1 MSKSRFRMDWKW
13 PNNTAPHPYIDTL
26 SQIRR
31 RLAEQAAEEI
41 EHFDIIKESW
51 SRQRASHSSDS
62 SFQDNSMERLKDTA
76 WRLAQ
81 VHSAIVEHEKLQV
94 WERLAG
100 SIVSEV
106 GVVGRK
112 MEALPAM
119 LDELLSRFGK

>member
-1 MSKSRFRMDWKW
+1 MSRDHLKVVSDSDSELELYLRVL
-13 PNNTAPHPYIDTL
+13 N
-26 SQIRR
+26 
-31 RLAEQAAEEI
+31 QAANRLSI
-41 EHFDIIKESW
+41 EAISDINEVDRSKEG
-51 SRQRASHSSDS
+51 ASA
-62 SFQDNSMERLKDTA
+62 FQEVAMERLKDTA

-119 LDELLSRFGK
+119 LDELLSRFSR

>member
-1 MSKSRFRMDWKW
+1 MGKEYLRVVSDSENELQLYRRVLGQLA
-13 PNNTAPHPYIDTL
+13 NRL
-26 SQIRR
+26 S
-31 RLAEQAAEEI
+31 I
-41 EHFDIIKESW
+41 EAISDLNELDRSKES
-51 SRQRASHSSDS
+51 ASEFSHIA
-62 SFQDNSMERLKDTA
+62 MERLKDTS

-119 LDELLSRFGK
+119 LEDLLARFSR